1 MGKKKKLIDKGFGT
15 KKKKGLILTGTLSW
29 PDGSNYRG
37 AIKSEKEKVPHGEGV
52 YFFPEDEQW
61 YEEEGV
67 KMHRLKSYF
76 GEFKNGKFHGQGRF
90 KCAGKDAYDYEG
102 EFKNGLFHGKGRKEC
117 QNVLIYEGE
126 FRNDKM
132 HGYGILYS
140 ENFIKHEGEFR
151 NDKKNGKGKTTILK
165 DKGGFKKGTVYEGSY
180 KNDHMNGYFKITFPW
195 GGTSKGIM
203 KKGKFI
209 TKRKK

>member
-1 MGKKKKLIDKGFGT
+1 MKRKKIKLIDKGFGT
-15 KKKKGLILTGTLSW
+15 KKKKGLVLTGTLSW

-37 AIKSEKEKVPHGEGV
+37 ALKSEKEKIPHGEGV

-76 GEFKNGKFHGQGRF
+76 GEFKNLF
-90 KCAGKDAYDYEG
+90 K
-102 EFKNGLFHGKGRKEC
+102 
-117 QNVLIYEGE
+117 YEGE
-126 FRNDKM
+126 FRN
-132 HGYGILYS
+132 G
-140 ENFIKHEGEFR
+140 
-151 NDKKNGKGKTTILK
+151 KKNGKGKTTTLK
-165 DKGGFKKGTVYEGSY
+165 DHEGFKKGTVYEGNY
-180 KNDHMNGYFKITFPW
+180 KNDHMNGYCKITFPW

-203 KKGKFI
+203 NKGKFI